1 MFEPLRALLRTP
13 SPALAECELTHI
25 ERVEID
31 LDRALAQHR
40 AYAALLTRLGIEATI
55 LDPLPDYPDSCFVE
69 DAGLAFPECFVL
81 TFPGVAS
88 RRGEPALLRNHLP
101 ADRPILT
108 IENPATI
115 DGGDVLTVGKAVF
128 VGLTSRTNRA
138 GVDALAAALA
148 PFGYSVTGVPGEAA
162 LHLKTAVTAPDDST
176 VLINPALIDRN
187 VFAAFDQIEC
197 DPAEPFAGNC
207 LRLGGTVV
215 MQSAHPRT
223 AALLAARG
231 YAVETVDVSEFAKAE
246 AGLTCLSLVI
256 PPYSNSRK

>member
-1 MFEPLRALLRTP
+1 MSEPLRALLRTP

-31 LDRALAQHR
+31 IDRALDQHR
-40 AYAALLTRLGIEATI
+40 AYAALLARLGVEVTI
-55 LDPLPDYPDSCFVE
+55 LDPLRDYPDSCFVE
-69 DAGLAFPECFVL
+69 DAALAFPECFVL
-81 TFPGVAS
+81 TSPGVAS
-88 RRGEPALLRNHLP
+88 RQGEPAIMRGSLP
-101 ADRPILT
+101 DDRPIVTLSL
-108 IENPATI
+108 PGTI

-128 VGLTSRTNRA
+128 VGLTSRTNKA
-138 GVDALAAALA
+138 GVEALAAALA

-162 LHLKTAVTAPDDST
+162 LHLMTAVTAPDDST

-246 AGLTCLSLVI
+246 AGLTCLSLLI
-256 PPYSNSRK
+256 PPYSESRK